1 MKVMSR
7 QIQAVYE
14 NGVIRPLEP
23 VHLTE
28 GEELD
33 VILISRQARSP
44 RLSAHILADIAKL
57 PIEGKTDAF
66 SGEQHDQ
73 ILYPNEER

>member
-1 MKVMSR
+1 MSQ

-23 VHLTE
+23 VRLAE
-28 GEELD
+28 GEKLD

-44 RLSAHILADIAKL
+44 RNAAQILADIAKL
-57 PIEGKTDAF
+57 PIEGKTDEF
-66 SGEQHDQ
+66 SGEHHDQ
-73 ILYPNEER
+73 ILYPKEER

>member
-1 MKVMSR
+1 MSQ

-23 VHLTE
+23 VHLAE

-33 VILISRQARSP
+33 VILISRQAKNP
-44 RLSAHILADIAKL
+44 RPSARILADIAKL
-57 PIEGKTDAF
+57 PIEGKTDEF

>member
-1 MKVMSR
+1 VMSR

-23 VHLTE
+23 VHLAE

-44 RLSAHILADIAKL
+44 RKAAQILADIAKL
-57 PIEGKTDAF
+57 PIEGKTDEF
-66 SGEQHDQ
+66 SGEHHDQ
-73 ILYPNEER
+73 ILYPNEEQ

>member
-1 MKVMSR
+1 MSR

-23 VHLTE
+23 VHLAE

-57 PIEGKTDAF
+57 PIEGKTDEF

>member
-23 VHLTE
+23 VHLAE

-57 PIEGKTDAF
+57 PIEGKTDEF